1 MKTVVI
7 GDLHG
12 LSVWKDIVDY
22 EDPGRVVFVG
32 DYFDS
37 FEISYDKQID
47 NFLDLVE
54 YKEKSGGEV
63 ILLIGNHDFHYL
75 PYITDISTSGYQS
88 KYAHLIK
95 HTVETNQ
102 HHLQIACQFGDF
114 LITHA
119 GVSEEFMNSNF
130 DKWSE
135 DTVVEHLNDLFKYKP
150 NKFLFNGL
158 DPYGDD
164 TYQTPIWIRPKSLM
178 KANKTS
184 ELKRRYVQIVGHT
197 QVKRIDTKG
206 GATGGRYYFIDCLPT
221 SGQYMI
227 VDKDSFISF
236 RSYKDYDKESI
247 E

>member
-1 MKTVVI
+1 MKTVI
-7 GDLHG
+7 LGDIHG
-12 LSVWKDIVDY
+12 TNYWQTIINFEKPD
-22 EDPGRVVFVG
+22 RVVFVG

-37 FEISYDKQID
+37 FDIPYDKQID
-47 NFLDLVE
+47 NFLDLIE

-63 ILLIGNHDFHYL
+63 ILLIGNHDYHYL
-75 PYITDISTSGYQS
+75 PYINDTYTSGYQS

-95 HTVETNQ
+95 HTVEKNL
-102 HHLQIACQFGDF
+102 HHLQIAYQFDDF

-119 GVSEEFMNSNF
+119 GVSEEFMDTNF

-135 DTVVEHLNDLFKYKP
+135 ETIVEHLNDLFKYKP

-164 TYQTPIWIRPKSLM
+164 TYQTPIWIRPRSLM
-178 KANKTS
+178 RANNTS
-184 ELKRRYVQIVGHT
+184 ELKRRYVQVVGHT
-197 QVKRIDTKG
+197 QVKEIDTKG

-227 VDKDSFISF
+227 VDEDSFIDF
-236 RSYKDYDKESI
+236 KSYRDYDKEDT